1 MSMFRMVSKNRFSLQ
16 QTRFRMS
23 VVLVL
28 AAGAV
33 LALAGGASEAAVTP
47 STSTVGQAD
56 DILIGAPLPLSGAGA
71 SFGQPYLK
79 SMQMTVDAINGRGGI
94 KSLGGAKL
102 RLLVADDQGQAARSV
117 QLLNQMAAQGVSA
130 FIGPM
135 LSATVIPSVNTFSR
149 LQIPFVGPQLDNE
162 VTDQGSRY
170 AFRVSNRATGWA
182 GNVFQFLRAKNK
194 TAQIKSIGIVGIN
207 VPPGSSTTD
216 VLEKGSKRLGWRTTK
231 IDYDQRTTLDFS
243 PIVAR
248 LRSANPDLVA
258 GYQNPNDAILF
269 AKAIGEQSWR
279 PKHGFIWIVGGQQLP
294 SFMRA
299 VGSVANNWIVA
310 NYVGPI
316 IKTKLASAPLR
327 TMARR
332 FEAQTGDP
340 MTAISG
346 AGPAIITTLAAGIQK
361 AKSRDPRKIRD
372 AIASLR
378 WKNGRLAPWPFYSF
392 AGGVRFIANGDNV
405 AFRPTFTQLHATR
418 GQTAVYPDDLAT
430 GKLVWPAR

>member
-1 MSMFRMVSKNRFSLQ
+1 MSMFRTVTNQGFLLQ
-16 QTRFRMS
+16 KRHFRLAT
-23 VVLVL
+23 VVGATAATMLV
-28 AAGAV
+28 
-33 LALAGGASEAAVTP
+33 AGGASQAAVEP
-47 STSTVGQAD
+47 LASQKQQVD
-56 DILIGAPLPLSGAGA
+56 DVLIGAPLPLSGAGA
-71 SFGQPYLK
+71 SFGNPYLK
-79 SMQMTVDAINGRGGI
+79 SMQMTVDAINARGGI

-102 RLLVADDQGQAARSV
+102 RLIVADDQGQAARSV

-170 AFRVSNRATGWA
+170 TFRVANRASGWA
-182 GNVFQFLRAKNK
+182 ANVFQFFRAKK
-194 TAQIKSIGIVGIN
+194 ITPQIKSIGIVGIN
-207 VPPGSSTTD
+207 VPPGSSTTA
-216 VLEKGSKRLGWRTTK
+216 VLEKSSKRLGWNTTK
-231 IDYDQRTTLDFS
+231 IDYDQRTTLDFA

-248 LRSANPDLVA
+248 LRSANPDIVA

-279 PKHGFIWIVGGQQLP
+279 PKLGFIWIVGGQQLP
-294 SFMRA
+294 SFMRS
-299 VGSVANNWIVA
+299 VGAVANNWIVA

-316 IKTKLASAPLR
+316 TQTKRASAALR
-327 TMARR
+327 NMARK
-332 FEAQTGDP
+332 FQAETGDP

-346 AGPAIITTLAAGIQK
+346 AGPSTITVLAAGIQK
-361 AKSRDPRKIRD
+361 AKSRDPQKIRD

-378 WKNGRLAPWPFYSF
+378 WKNGRFAPWPFYSY
-392 AGGVRFIANGDNV
+392 AGGVRFIENGDNI